1 MSLPKR
7 TFGNT
12 GLTVSILG
20 FGAGHIGDP
29 SMPEDEVEQ
38 LLHAAVDLG
47 VNLFDTARSYG
58 VSEARIGR
66 HLKHRRNE
74 IVLSTKVGY
83 GIPGFEDWT
92 GPVIHAGIEEAL
104 RLLQTDFIDI
114 VHFHSCPVWVLERGE
129 IIDALH
135 AAVLA
140 GKVRVAGYSGD
151 NEALEWAV
159 RSGRFGCV
167 ETSIN
172 ICDQRFID
180 HPLPIAMERGMGVIA
195 KRPVANAPWRFQE
208 RPNGHYAEEY
218 WHRWK
223 TMNIDPKQYDWD
235 EIALRF
241 VTYTNGVHS
250 SIVGTG
256 SIEHLRR
263 NAAMVNKGPLPEE
276 VITAIRSAFREKDQ
290 NWIQQT

>member
-1 MSLPKR
+1 MSIPKR
-7 TFGNT
+7 FVGNT
-12 GLTVSILG
+12 GLNVSILG

-29 SMPEDEVEQ
+29 SMPESEVEK
-38 LLHAAVDLG
+38 LLHTAVDLG
-47 VNLFDTARSYG
+47 INVFDTARSYG
-58 VSEARIGR
+58 ISEARIGR
-66 HLKHRRNE
+66 HLKHRRSQ

-92 GPVIHAGIEEAL
+92 PAVIHAGIDEAL

-114 VHFHSCPVWVLERGE
+114 VHFHSCPVWLMERGE

-135 AAVLA
+135 AAIRA
-140 GKVRVAGYSGD
+140 GRVRVAGYSGD
-151 NEALEWAV
+151 NEPLEWAIH
-159 RSGRFGCV
+159 SGRFGCV

-180 HPLPIAMERGMGVIA
+180 TLLPIARERGMGVIA
-195 KRPVANAPWRFQE
+195 KRPVANAPWRFQD
-208 RPNGHYAEEY
+208 RPHGHYAEEY

-223 TMNIDPKQYDWD
+223 TMNIDPHGSNGN

-241 VTYTNGVHS
+241 VTNLNGVHS

-256 SIEHLRR
+256 SVEHLQR
-263 NAAMVNKGPLPEE
+263 NAEKVNKGQLPEE
-276 VITAIRSAFREKDQ
+276 MAAAIRSAFKKWDQ
-290 NWIQQT
+290 NWIQLT

>member
-1 MSLPKR
+1 M
-7 TFGNT
+7 
-12 GLTVSILG
+12 
-20 FGAGHIGDP
+20 
-29 SMPEDEVEQ
+29 
-38 LLHAAVDLG
+38 
-47 VNLFDTARSYG
+47 
-58 VSEARIGR
+58 
-66 HLKHRRNE
+66 
-74 IVLSTKVGY
+74 
-83 GIPGFEDWT
+83 
-92 GPVIHAGIEEAL
+92 IHAGIDEAL

-135 AAVLA
+135 AAIRA

-167 ETSIN
+167 ETSVN

-180 HPLPIAMERGMGVIA
+180 NPLPVAIERGIGVIA
-195 KRPVANAPWRFQE
+195 KRPVCNAPWRFQE
-208 RPNGHYAEEY
+208 RPHGHYAEEY

-223 TMNIDPKQYDWD
+223 TMNIDPHGVDWN

-241 VTYTNGVHS
+241 VTNLNGVHS

-256 SIEHLRR
+256 NVEHLQR
-263 NAAMVNKGPLPEE
+263 NAAMVSKGPLPDEM
-276 VITAIRSAFREKDQ
+276 VAAIRSAFKKWDQ
-290 NWIQQT
+290 NWIQLT